1 MSTNPQKQSEIYS
14 MNLKSNR
21 KNGSRLLGMKRR
33 KSNRRR
39 LSRLLHAEQLEGRRL
54 LAANLDFGDAPAIF
68 NATLIENNGARHEI
82 NLNSGPRLGANI
94 DSESD
99 GVESANADGDDT
111 TGQDDE
117 DGINFAGGGDITI
130 GQSQNVIVS
139 NTGGEGVVNA
149 WIDFNGDGDWTDPGE
164 RIFENRT
171 LVEGN
176 RGLGFNVPVDA
187 VPGTTF
193 ARFRVSSANL
203 SSPFGLAFDGEV
215 EDVALT
221 IRVANPTLS
230 LSDAEP
236 VDEGGASVF
245 RLMLSETPSSPLE
258 VQVSTVNGTAV
269 DGQDFTAFNET
280 IILQPAFGIDEPV
293 VSFQIPTLTDSE
305 VEGTENFTVM
315 ITSSATITNGTATG
329 TINDVAVVLP
339 VVSISD
345 ATDVNEGDNAEF
357 TVSLDQAPTS
367 DVTVAVN
374 TAAGTATSPGDFTA
388 IADQILTFTAAG
400 PLSQTVS
407 VTTINDTDVED
418 AETFMVGLSNATG
431 ATIGDGE
438 GTGTILSEDVANT
451 APTISDIA
459 DQLIDVNSSSG
470 ELTFTFGDTETPVG
484 DLVVTA
490 ISSNESLVPSDD
502 ANLTLTG
509 DSESRTLVVT
519 PLADQTGTAT
529 ITVSVADTGGLIAT
543 DEFTITVNGLP
554 QTLVVDN
561 PTDESDGDFTAGNL
575 SLREAI
581 EISNASS
588 GVADTI
594 EFDPAIVG
602 QTITL
607 DATLGQLEIQDGV
620 TITNSGD
627 DTITIDADG
636 NSRIFLI
643 QDSDA
648 TTVTDVFLSGLTL
661 TGGNTSTSTLPD
673 GGAILTRENV
683 FLSNSSIIG
692 NVSTGFG
699 GGIAQF
705 VGASN
710 ELPIEISLVDS
721 NVSGNAGADSG
732 GGIFSF
738 NSTVNVTSSSVNDNF
753 VTSIGFAYSSGGG
766 IANQSGTTT
775 ITNSTISGNV
785 AQGSVT
791 EPSFGGGV
799 YSFDGTVDISGS
811 TISGNSATTLAGGIG
826 LVAGTLNVRNSTIS
840 GNASAGGGGGISID
854 DTTTTIENS
863 TITGNTAVGSGGGVY
878 VYADD
883 FPGESLTI
891 TDSII
896 AGNTDDGTAPDFVS
910 PADEVGD
917 LTITNSLVGDSS
929 STSLA
934 ESQTADAQGNL
945 IGGEGTNLI
954 DPLLGPLADN
964 GGPTLTHALTDG
976 SPAIDA
982 GDPAAVA
989 GADGVP
995 EFDQRGLSRVVDTID
1010 IGSFEFGAIASVN
1023 QQPTFTAS
1031 AIPEIDVNAG
1041 EQTVTGFAT
1050 FNPGAGEESQAVLAY
1065 TVTASDPT
1073 QFSVL
1078 PAISN
1083 DGVLTYTIADDV
1095 VGSVEFSATVQDDGG
1110 TENGGVDTSES
1121 QTFTITVNEAV
1132 AANLAPSFT
1141 ADDPPA
1147 ITVNAGEQTVIGFAT
1162 FNPGAGEETQA
1173 VLAYTVTASDQTQF
1187 SVLPAISND
1196 GVLTYTIA
1204 DDVVGSVEF
1213 SATVQDDGGTENGGV
1228 DTSESQTF
1236 TITVNEVTQA
1246 PVLIVSPAGPGGIA
1260 DPPPLP
1266 GTTAQPT
1273 SWAQQRSSLRQL
1285 STELPVAVTTVTAA
1299 DVVLTNLGVNLSDT
1313 ATTITLRDDQLTV
1326 SGTTLT
1332 IDLDADQLSDGRYQ
1346 LELRSSITGGEDFVI
1361 EGSRENGLFV
1371 LRGDWNGSGSV
1382 TALDFAT
1389 FRYWFGSESNT
1400 APFAPAYVDTNN
1412 SGGVTVLDFAAFRN
1426 NFGTGIS
1433 FPGELA
1439 STQLQGEGEGDLDS
1453 ILPTLLNPLDVNGDG
1468 EVTSRDALNVI
1479 NELRD
1484 SSGAEV
1490 EWSRYDANEDQTIS
1504 ARDALV
1510 IINRLAN
1517 TETDS
1522 AALIVS
1528 DLLAARDDAGQAEG
1542 ELVLT
1547 AEELTPANETG
1558 PLQGD
1563 FLSNQFEPNDL
1574 VFATVGE
1581 TSGEEIGEE
1590 LENVIELIS
1599 QSE

>member
-130 GQSQNVIVS
+130 GQSQTVIVS

-203 SSPFGLAFDGEV
+203 SSPFGLALDGEV

-459 DQLIDVNSSSG
+459 DQLIDVNNSSG

-705 VGASN
+705 VGAIN

-791 EPSFGGGV
+791 EPSYGGGV

-964 GGPTLTHALTDG
+964 GGPTLTHTLTDG

-1065 TVTASDPT
+1065 TVTASDP
-1073 QFSVL
+1073 
-1078 PAISN
+1078 
-1083 DGVLTYTIADDV
+1083 
-1095 VGSVEFSATVQDDGG
+1095 
-1110 TENGGVDTSES
+1110 
-1121 QTFTITVNEAV
+1121 
-1132 AANLAPSFT
+1132 
-1141 ADDPPA
+1141 
-1147 ITVNAGEQTVIGFAT
+1147 
-1162 FNPGAGEETQA
+1162 
-1173 VLAYTVTASDQTQF
+1173 TQF